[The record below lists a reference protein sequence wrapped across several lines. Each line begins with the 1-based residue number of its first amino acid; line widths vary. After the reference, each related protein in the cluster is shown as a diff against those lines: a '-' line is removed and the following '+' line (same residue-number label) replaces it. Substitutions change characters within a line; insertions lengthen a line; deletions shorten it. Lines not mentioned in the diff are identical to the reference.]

1 MSIDE
6 QLLATSDNNQEQEEA
21 DESND
26 PGAFR
31 EDKRNQVPAGPD
43 GNAGDSG
50 QAFRMAKQAAKKQ
63 EQAKD
68 SPGRLEAA
76 LDKATAPARKAT
88 GSCLKQAWLNAPETF
103 GCTLAWANIH
113 VFLRQVLGKKLF
125 GPLGS
130 EWLPN
135 EKPMAGANESEAG
148 KALGKG
154 MQLGEGCLLS
164 ILDLGCLLIIVC
176 LLAIAAV
183 IVTAIENPGEF
194 VAYAAQ
200 IITEVIKMVFD
211 SVWGTITTFL
221 F

>member
-6 QLLATSDNNQEQEEA
+6 QLLAASGDQESSA
-21 DESND
+21 GDESSG

-31 EDKRNQVPAGPD
+31 EDKRSQAPAGPD

-50 QAFRMAKQAAKKQ
+50 QSFRMAKQAAKN
-63 EQAKD
+63 QAKD
-68 SPGRLEAA
+68 KGEPSRLSAA
-76 LDKATAPARKAT
+76 VDKATAPARKAT

-103 GCTLAWANIH
+103 GCTLAWVNIH

-130 EWLPN
+130 EWLP
-135 EKPMAGANESEAG
+135 EKPPVAGADKSEME
-148 KALGKG
+148 KEMGKG
-154 MQLGEGCLLS
+154 MQMGEGCLLV
-164 ILDLGCLLIIVC
+164 ILDLGCLLIVISV
-176 LLAIAAV
+176 LAIAALV
-183 IVTAIENPGEF
+183 VSAIESPGEF
-194 VAYAAQ
+194 IAYEAQ

-211 SVWGTITTFL
+211 SVWGTITSFL

>member
-6 QLLATSDNNQEQEEA
+6 QLLAASNDQESTA
-21 DESND
+21 GDESSD

-31 EDKRNQVPAGPD
+31 EDKRSQTPAGPD

-50 QAFRMAKQAAKKQ
+50 QSFRMAKQAAKN
-63 EQAKD
+63 QAQDKGG
-68 SPGRLEAA
+68 SSRLSAA
-76 LDKATAPARKAT
+76 VDKATAPARKAT

-103 GCTLAWANIH
+103 GCTLAWVNIH

-130 EWLPN
+130 EWLP
-135 EKPMAGANESEAG
+135 EKPPVAGADKSEME
-148 KALGKG
+148 KEMGKG
-154 MQLGEGCLLS
+154 MQMGEGCLLV
-164 ILDLGCLLIIVC
+164 ILDLGCLLIVISV
-176 LLAIAAV
+176 LAIAALV
-183 IVTAIENPGEF
+183 VSAIESPGEF
-194 VAYAAQ
+194 IAYEAQ

-211 SVWGTITTFL
+211 SVWGKITSFL

>member
-6 QLLATSDNNQEQEEA
+6 QLLAASNDQESSSG
-21 DESND
+21 DESSD

-31 EDKRNQVPAGPD
+31 EDKRNQTPMGPD

-50 QAFRMAKQAAKKQ
+50 QSFRMAKQAAKN
-63 EQAKD
+63 QAKD
-68 SPGRLEAA
+68 KDEPSRLSAA

-103 GCTLAWANIH
+103 GCTLAWVNIH